1 MLRLFLP
8 LYLLVFLFVLFFLPA
23 FESALNSF
31 AADEVIEDKLGD
43 FEGAFYLIE
52 QVLLDTDPA
61 TWADELE
68 RMSSRNI
75 PVHLVERDQLLL
87 SVRQQQQLAAG
98 EIVVT
103 DIHNSIMHKAL
114 SGHTQLI
121 QVGPVATTASLNLV
135 YLLLMLGG
143 SLILLLLV
151 GLWVWQVQ
159 LRITHLGRVTER
171 FGKGDFSVRASMS
184 LFRVV
189 GRLNG
194 DFNRMAKQVQDLIES
209 HKHLTNAVSHELRT
223 PIARI
228 RFELEYTQARND
240 PAQLHQSLDSIADD
254 TQELEKLVSE
264 LLHYARFERSNL
276 ELPRESLPL
285 GPWLQEWQQQWRIA
299 RQDLTLTL
307 RLPADPDG
315 RQRCAVFNAE
325 ALARALNNLLQ
336 NASRYARQQIVIELQ
351 WSTTGQV
358 SICVDDDG
366 PGIPPE
372 QRQALFDPFVRGD
385 RSRSRDTGG
394 VGLGLAIVAR
404 IMRHHQGGVCAE
416 DSVLGGARLRLWW

>member
-23 FESALNSF
+23 FESALNQF

-52 QVLLDTDPA
+52 HVLLDTDPA

-87 SVRQQQQLAAG
+87 SARQQQQLAAG

-228 RFELEYTQARND
+228 RFELEYTQTQQD
-240 PAQLHQSLDSIADD
+240 PAELHRSLDSIAED

-264 LLHYARFERSNL
+264 LLHYARFERSHL

-285 GPWLQEWQQQWRIA
+285 GPWLQEWQQQYRII

-307 RLPADPDG
+307 QLPADRNG
-315 RQRCAVFNAE
+315 SQRNAVFNAE
-325 ALARALNNLLQ
+325 ALTRALNNLVQ
-336 NASRYARQQIVIELQ
+336 NACRYARQKILIRLQ
-351 WSTTGQV
+351 WSDDGQV

-372 QRQALFDPFVRGD
+372 QRQSLFDPFVRAD

-404 IMRHHQGGVCAE
+404 IMLHHEGGVCVE
-416 DSVLGGARLRLWW
+416 DSELGGARLRLWW

>member
-52 QVLLDTDPA
+52 HVLLDTDPA
-61 TWADELE
+61 TWADELSH
-68 RMSSRNI
+68 MSSRNI

-87 SVRQQQQLAAG
+87 SARQQQQLAAG

-103 DIHNSIMHKAL
+103 DIHNSIM
-114 SGHTQLI
+114 
-121 QVGPVATTASLNLV
+121 
-135 YLLLMLGG
+135 
-143 SLILLLLV
+143 LV

-171 FGKGDFSVRASMS
+171 FGKGDFSVRASVS
-184 LFRVV
+184 PLQVV

-209 HKHLTNAVSHELRT
+209 HKHLTQAVSHELRT

-228 RFELEYTQARND
+228 RFELEYTQSRND
-240 PAQLHQSLDSIADD
+240 PEQLHQSLDSIAED
-254 TQELEKLVSE
+254 TRELEKLVSE

-276 ELPRESLPL
+276 ELPRECLPL

-307 RLPADPDG
+307 RLPADPDS

-325 ALARALNNLLQ
+325 ALTRALNNLLL
-336 NASRYARQQIVIELQ
+336 NASRYAHQQIVIELQ

-394 VGLGLAIVAR
+394 VGLGLAIVDR
-404 IMRHHQGGVCAE
+404 IMHHHQGGVCAE
-416 DSVLGGARLRLWW
+416 KSVLGGARLRLWW

>member
-1 MLRLFLP
+1 
-8 LYLLVFLFVLFFLPA
+8 
-23 FESALNSF
+23 
-31 AADEVIEDKLGD
+31 
-43 FEGAFYLIE
+43 
-52 QVLLDTDPA
+52 
-61 TWADELE
+61 
-68 RMSSRNI
+68 
-75 PVHLVERDQLLL
+75 
-87 SVRQQQQLAAG
+87 
-98 EIVVT
+98 
-103 DIHNSIMHKAL
+103 
-114 SGHTQLI
+114 
-121 QVGPVATTASLNLV
+121 
-135 YLLLMLGG
+135 LMLAG

-171 FGKGDFSVRASMS
+171 FGKGDFSVRASVS
-184 LFRVV
+184 PLQVV

-209 HKHLTNAVSHELRT
+209 HKHLTQAVSHELRT

-228 RFELEYTQARND
+228 RFELEYTQSRND
-240 PAQLHQSLDSIADD
+240 PEQLHQSLDSIAED
-254 TQELEKLVSE
+254 TRELEKLVSE

-276 ELPRESLPL
+276 ELPRECLPL

-307 RLPADPDG
+307 RLPADPDS

-325 ALARALNNLLQ
+325 ALTRALNNLLL
-336 NASRYARQQIVIELQ
+336 NASRYAHQQIVIELQ

-394 VGLGLAIVAR
+394 VGLGLAIVDR
-404 IMRHHQGGVCAE
+404 IMHHHQGGVCAE
-416 DSVLGGARLRLWW
+416 KSVLGGARLRLWW